1 MSLTPMTRYYI
12 RRLLAERAELLGLNV
27 SATDTDSQGFAD
39 QLARL
44 ESLAT
49 TKLAEIDLIVRMHQT
64 LSRNGQTYNSYLAN
78 LENKLFALMGLVP
91 KNDDEVTEM
100 TLPLQEMV
108 SDADTHA
115 ATKALTLAE
124 VLEQFNN
131 VGDVAQKYL
140 GKMIVANYWRGT
152 RPYSS
157 WFADF
162 SINNEGHVL
171 CQSYQSTRDIYLT
184 QEQLEHLEGWLVAFI
199 NQCQRILPQFTKQLQ
214 KSGVPATVLA

>member
-1 MSLTPMTRYYI
+1 MTRYYI
-12 RRLLAERAELLGLNV
+12 RRLLAERAEELGLCV
-27 SATDTDSQGFAD
+27 SDTDTDSQAFAD

-44 ESLAT
+44 ELLAT
-49 TKLAEIDLIVRMHQT
+49 TKLAEIDLIIRMHQT

-91 KNDDEVTEM
+91 KSAEPASEI
-100 TLPLQEMV
+100 TLPLQERV
-108 SDADTHA
+108 TADTPSSSA
-115 ATKALTLAE
+115 PKAITLAE
-124 VLEQFNN
+124 VLTHFNK
-131 VGDVAQKYL
+131 VGDIAQKYL

-162 SINNEGHVL
+162 TVNNDGQVL
-171 CQSYQSTRDIYLT
+171 CQSYQYTRDIYLT
-184 QEQLEHLEGWLVAFI
+184 KEQLKHLEDWLTAFI

-214 KSGVPATVLA
+214 KAGVAATVAA

>member
-12 RRLLAERAELLGLNV
+12 RRLLAERAESLGLTV
-27 SATDTDSQGFAD
+27 SGTESDSQAFAD

-44 ESLAT
+44 ESLAA

-78 LENKLFALMGLVP
+78 LEQKLFALMGLVGQP
-91 KNDDEVTEM
+91 REELTDI
-100 TLPLQEMV
+100 TLPQLEE
-108 SDADTHA
+108 TKGA
-115 ATKALTLAE
+115 AAKVLTLAE
-124 VLEQFNN
+124 VLEHFNKI
-131 VGDVAQKYL
+131 GDIAQKYL

-162 SINNEGHVL
+162 TVTNDGRVV
-171 CQSYQSTRDIYLT
+171 CQSYQSTRDVFLSE
-184 QEQLEHLEGWLVAFI
+184 EQLEHLQGWLEAFI
-199 NQCQRILPQFTKQLQ
+199 RQCQRVLPQFTKQLQ
-214 KSGVPATVLA
+214 KAGVPETVLA

>member
-12 RRLLAERAELLGLNV
+12 RRLLAKRAESLGLTV
-27 SATDTDSQGFAD
+27 SGAESDSQAFAD

-44 ESLAT
+44 ESLAA

-78 LENKLFALMGLVP
+78 LEQKLFALMGLGGQP
-91 KNDDEVTEM
+91 REELTDI
-100 TLPLQEMV
+100 TLPQLGE
-108 SDADTHA
+108 TKGA
-115 ATKALTLAE
+115 AAKALTLAE
-124 VLEQFNN
+124 VLEHFNKI
-131 VGDVAQKYL
+131 GDIAQKYL

-162 SINNEGHVL
+162 TVTNDGRVV
-171 CQSYQSTRDIYLT
+171 CQSYQSTRDVFLSE
-184 QEQLEHLEGWLVAFI
+184 EQLEHLQGWLEAFI
-199 NQCQRILPQFTKQLQ
+199 RQCQRVLPQFTKQLQ
-214 KSGVPATVLA
+214 KAGVPETVLA

>member
-12 RRLLAERAELLGLNV
+12 RRLLAKRAESLGLTV
-27 SATDTDSQGFAD
+27 SGAESDSQAFAD

-44 ESLAT
+44 ESLAA

-78 LENKLFALMGLVP
+78 LEQKLFALMGLGGQP
-91 KNDDEVTEM
+91 REELTDI
-100 TLPLQEMV
+100 TLPQLEE
-108 SDADTHA
+108 TKGA
-115 ATKALTLAE
+115 AAKVLTLAE
-124 VLEQFNN
+124 VLEHFNKI
-131 VGDVAQKYL
+131 GDIAQKYL

-162 SINNEGHVL
+162 TVTNDGRVV
-171 CQSYQSTRDIYLT
+171 CQSYQSSRDVFLSE
-184 QEQLEHLEGWLVAFI
+184 EQLEHLQGWLEAFI
-199 NQCQRILPQFTKQLQ
+199 RQCQRVLPQFTKQLQ
-214 KSGVPATVLA
+214 KAGVPETVLA

>member
-1 MSLTPMTRYYI
+1 MTRYYI
-12 RRLLAERAELLGLNV
+12 RRLLGERADVLGLSV
-27 SATDTDSQGFAD
+27 GDTDDSQAFAD

-78 LENKLFALMGLVP
+78 LEGKLFALMGLVP
-91 KNDDEVTEM
+91 KSAEPVSEI
-100 TLPLQEMV
+100 TLPLQ
-108 SDADTHA
+108 DAAAEDTA
-115 ATKALTLAE
+115 ATPAPKAVTLAE
-124 VLEQFNN
+124 VLEHFNN
-131 VGDVAQKYL
+131 VGNVAQKYL

-162 SINNEGHVL
+162 GVNSEGQVF
-171 CQSYQSTRDIYLT
+171 CQSYQSTRDIYLSE
-184 QEQLEHLEGWLVAFI
+184 EQLEHLDGWLTAFV
-199 NQCQRILPQFTKQLQ
+199 NQCQRILPQFKKQLQ
-214 KSGVPATVLA
+214 KSGVPEKVLA

>member
-12 RRLLAERAELLGLNV
+12 RRLLAKRAESLGLTV
-27 SATDTDSQGFAD
+27 SGAESDSQAFAD

-44 ESLAT
+44 ESLAA

-78 LENKLFALMGLVP
+78 LEQKLFALMGLGGQP
-91 KNDDEVTEM
+91 REELTDI
-100 TLPLQEMV
+100 TLPQLEE
-108 SDADTHA
+108 TKGA
-115 ATKALTLAE
+115 AAKALTLAE
-124 VLEQFNN
+124 VLEHFNKI
-131 VGDVAQKYL
+131 GDIAQKYL

-162 SINNEGHVL
+162 TVTNDGRVV
-171 CQSYQSTRDIYLT
+171 CQSYQSTRDVFLSE
-184 QEQLEHLEGWLVAFI
+184 EQLEHLQGWLEAFI
-199 NQCQRILPQFTKQLQ
+199 RQCQRVLPQFTKQLQ
-214 KSGVPATVLA
+214 KAGYPKRF

>member
-12 RRLLAERAELLGLNV
+12 RRLLAKRAESLGLTV
-27 SATDTDSQGFAD
+27 SGTESDSQAFAD

-44 ESLAT
+44 ESLAA

-78 LENKLFALMGLVP
+78 LEQKLFALMGLGGQP
-91 KNDDEVTEM
+91 REELTDI
-100 TLPLQEMV
+100 TLPQLEE
-108 SDADTHA
+108 TKGA
-115 ATKALTLAE
+115 AAKALTLAE
-124 VLEQFNN
+124 VLEHFNKI
-131 VGDVAQKYL
+131 GDIAQKYL

-162 SINNEGHVL
+162 TVTNDGRVV
-171 CQSYQSTRDIYLT
+171 CQSYQSTRDVFLSE
-184 QEQLEHLEGWLVAFI
+184 EQLEHLQGWLEAFI
-199 NQCQRILPQFTKQLQ
+199 RQCQRVLPQFTKQLQ
-214 KSGVPATVLA
+214 KAGVPETVLA

>member
-12 RRLLAERAELLGLNV
+12 RRLLAERAESLGLTV
-27 SATDTDSQGFAD
+27 SETESDSQAFAD

-44 ESLAT
+44 ESLAA

-78 LENKLFALMGLVP
+78 LEQKLFALMGLGGQP
-91 KNDDEVTEM
+91 REDLTEI
-100 TLPLQEMV
+100 TLPQLEE
-108 SDADTHA
+108 TKEPA
-115 ATKALTLAE
+115 AKLLTLAE
-124 VLEQFNN
+124 VLEHFNKI
-131 VGDVAQKYL
+131 GEIAQKYL

-162 SINNEGHVL
+162 SVTNEGRVV
-171 CQSYQSTRDIYLT
+171 CQSYQSTRDVYLSK
-184 QEQLEHLEGWLVAFI
+184 EQLEHLQNWLTAFI
-199 NQCQRILPQFTKQLQ
+199 RQCQRVLPQFTKQLQ
-214 KSGVPATVLA
+214 KAGIPETSLTTNVP

>member
-12 RRLLAERAELLGLNV
+12 RRLLAERAESLGLTV
-27 SATDTDSQGFAD
+27 SGTESDSQAFAD

-44 ESLAT
+44 ESLAA

-78 LENKLFALMGLVP
+78 LEQKLFALMGLGGQP
-91 KNDDEVTEM
+91 REELTDI
-100 TLPLQEMV
+100 TLPQLEE
-108 SDADTHA
+108 TKGA
-115 ATKALTLAE
+115 AAKVLTLAE
-124 VLEQFNN
+124 VLEHFNKI
-131 VGDVAQKYL
+131 GDIAQKYL

-162 SINNEGHVL
+162 TVTNDGRVV
-171 CQSYQSTRDIYLT
+171 CQSYQSTRDVFLSE
-184 QEQLEHLEGWLVAFI
+184 EQLEHLQGWLEAFI
-199 NQCQRILPQFTKQLQ
+199 RQCQRVLPQFTKQLQ
-214 KSGVPATVLA
+214 KAGVPETVLA

>member
-12 RRLLAERAELLGLNV
+12 RRLLAKRAESLGLTV
-27 SATDTDSQGFAD
+27 SGAESDSQAFAD

-44 ESLAT
+44 ESLAA

-78 LENKLFALMGLVP
+78 LEQKLFALMGLGGQP
-91 KNDDEVTEM
+91 REELTDI
-100 TLPLQEMV
+100 TLPQLEE
-108 SDADTHA
+108 TKGA
-115 ATKALTLAE
+115 AAKALTLAE
-124 VLEQFNN
+124 VLEHFNKI
-131 VGDVAQKYL
+131 GDIAQKYL

-162 SINNEGHVL
+162 TVTNDGRVV
-171 CQSYQSTRDIYLT
+171 CQSYQSTRDVFLSE
-184 QEQLEHLEGWLVAFI
+184 EQLEHLQGWLEAFI
-199 NQCQRILPQFTKQLQ
+199 RQCQRVLPQFTKQLQ
-214 KSGVPATVLA
+214 KAGVPETVLA

>member
-12 RRLLAERAELLGLNV
+12 RRLLAERAESLGLTV
-27 SATDTDSQGFAD
+27 SGTESDSQAFAD

-44 ESLAT
+44 ESLAA

-78 LENKLFALMGLVP
+78 LEQKLFALMGLGGQP
-91 KNDDEVTEM
+91 REELTDI
-100 TLPLQEMV
+100 TLPQLEE
-108 SDADTHA
+108 TKGTA
-115 ATKALTLAE
+115 AKLLTLAE
-124 VLEQFNN
+124 VLEHFNKI
-131 VGDVAQKYL
+131 GDIAQKYL

-162 SINNEGHVL
+162 TVTNDGRVV
-171 CQSYQSTRDIYLT
+171 CQSYQSTRDVFLSE
-184 QEQLEHLEGWLVAFI
+184 EQLEHLQGWLEAFI
-199 NQCQRILPQFTKQLQ
+199 RQCQRVLPQFRKQLQ
-214 KSGVPATVLA
+214 KAGVPETVLA

>member
-12 RRLLAERAELLGLNV
+12 RRLLAKRAESRGLTV
-27 SATDTDSQGFAD
+27 SGAESDSQAFAD

-44 ESLAT
+44 ESLAA

-78 LENKLFALMGLVP
+78 LEQKLFALMGLGGQP
-91 KNDDEVTEM
+91 REELTDI
-100 TLPLQEMV
+100 TLPQLEE
-108 SDADTHA
+108 TKGA
-115 ATKALTLAE
+115 AAKALTLAE
-124 VLEQFNN
+124 VLEHFNKI
-131 VGDVAQKYL
+131 GDIAQKYL

-162 SINNEGHVL
+162 TVTNDGRVV
-171 CQSYQSTRDIYLT
+171 CQSYQSTRDVFLSE
-184 QEQLEHLEGWLVAFI
+184 EQLEHLQGWLEAFI
-199 NQCQRILPQFTKQLQ
+199 RQCQRVLPQFTKQLQ
-214 KSGVPATVLA
+214 KAGVPETVLA